1 MKIVLT
7 PLLLS
12 LLLPSGMALAGES
25 LFTKLDLDSCKTLEE
40 QDGGVVL
47 SCAGLKNI
55 PVTYKEGDLR
65 ASVFYGPINEDY
77 QNGAFETF
85 SAFNS
90 VNTTVEWRLEDKRP
104 IAAILRFFI
113 SNPDPE
119 TGEPDEKRKGQ
130 VLVIT
135 KVAGPKTGRSC
146 VVGMVDALAEPNA
159 NEKAQDVADLV
170 APIFLCGINQP
181 RYFGARGNT
190 APDLTSSLPSRTK

>member
-1 MKIVLT
+1 MKTLQMFLVM
-7 PLLLS
+7 S
-12 LLLPSGMALAGES
+12 LLLPSGMARAAES

-40 QDGGVVL
+40 QYGGSVL
-47 SCAGLKNI
+47 SCQGLKSV

-65 ASVFYGPINEDY
+65 ASVFYGPLNEAY
-77 QNGAFETF
+77 RNEAFETF

-113 SNPDPE
+113 ANANPE

-130 VLVIT
+130 VLVIS

-159 NEKAQDVADLV
+159 NEKAQAVADMV
-170 APIFLCGINQP
+170 APVFLCGINQP
-181 RYFGARGNT
+181 RYFGARGDT
-190 APDLTSSLPSRTK
+190 APDLTSTLPARAQ

>member
-1 MKIVLT
+1 MKTLQMFLVLN
-7 PLLLS
+7 LF
-12 LLLPSGMALAGES
+12 LPSGMARAAES
-25 LFTKLDLDSCKTLEE
+25 LFTKLDIDSCKTLEE
-40 QDGGVVL
+40 QDGGSVL
-47 SCAGLKNI
+47 SCQGLKSA

-65 ASVFYGPINEDY
+65 ASVFYGPLNEAY
-77 QNGAFETF
+77 RNEAFETF

-113 SNPDPE
+113 ANANPE

-130 VLVIT
+130 VLVIS

-159 NEKAQDVADLV
+159 NEKAQAVADMV
-170 APIFLCGINQP
+170 APVFLCGINQP
-181 RYFGARGNT
+181 RYFGARGDT
-190 APDLTSSLPSRTK
+190 APDLTSTLPARAK

>member
-1 MKIVLT
+1 MRPLLT
-7 PLLLS
+7 SLLLS
-12 LLLPSGMALAGES
+12 LLLPSGIACAAES
-25 LFTKLDLDSCKTLEE
+25 LFTKLDLDRCKTLDA

-47 SCAGLKNI
+47 SCAGLKNN

-65 ASVFYGPINEDY
+65 ASIFYGPLNESY
-77 QNGAFETF
+77 RNEAFETF
-85 SAFNS
+85 SSFNT

-113 SNPDPE
+113 SNPNPE

-146 VVGMVDALAEPNA
+146 VVGMVDALAEPDA
-159 NEKAQDVADLV
+159 NEKAHEVADMV

-181 RYFGARGNT
+181 RYFGARGDT
-190 APDLTSSLPSRTK
+190 APDLTSTLPAKTK